1 MYTSSTQV
9 RVRYAETD
17 QMSYVYYG
25 NYATYYEVAR
35 VEVLRQLGFEYA
47 ELEEKGIMMPVHDLY
62 SKFISPA
69 LYDELLTIKVIIKS
83 LPSVRMIF
91 EYEIKNEGGE
101 LLNQGKTTLV
111 FMSTESQRPVRAPKE
126 LIEVMKPFFDE

>member
-1 MYTSSTQV
+1 
-9 RVRYAETD
+9 
-17 QMSYVYYG
+17 MSYVYYG

-69 LYDELLTIKVIIKS
+69 RYDELLTIKVIIKS
-83 LPSVRMIF
+83 LPSVKMIF

-126 LIEVMKPFFDE
+126 LIEVMKPFFHE